1 MVILIDID
9 IEKIS
14 HAFIMRVGACRCM
27 VMVQYRIISRRRMLW
42 SHAVQRRD
50 RRADENEKDL
60 GLGFLW
66 IGPGG
71 LIQKCGESNFDIN
84 VGTNISLSGLEA
96 VCSA

>member
-1 MVILIDID
+1 
-9 IEKIS
+9 
-14 HAFIMRVGACRCM
+14 
-27 VMVQYRIISRRRMLW
+27 MLW

-84 VGTNISLSGLEA
+84 VGTDISLSGLEA
-96 VCSA
+96 VCRLEAVLYLMYLGRYVAVA